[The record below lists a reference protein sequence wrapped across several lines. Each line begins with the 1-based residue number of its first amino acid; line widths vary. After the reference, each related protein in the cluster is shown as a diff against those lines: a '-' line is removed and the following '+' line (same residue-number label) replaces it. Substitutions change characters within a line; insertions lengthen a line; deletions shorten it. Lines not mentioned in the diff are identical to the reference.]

1 MTTTSTLYVGIDIS
15 LDTNQVCVMN
25 FDQHKFFNRSF
36 ENSSTGS
43 DALIHD
49 LSSIMNS
56 HDFSHIIITM
66 EATSVY
72 FFHIAN
78 KLSNAEELKL
88 FTTQVFCLNAK
99 IAANYKKSFLGMP
112 KNDPLDAYS
121 LCDFARVGR
130 TKSLHEWRGANLVAL
145 QRLTRYRY
153 HLASEL
159 TREKNYVLNN
169 IFLKF
174 SQLRKKQGKN
184 DDTNPFSDLFGATA
198 SSILTDFATLDEIVD
213 MPMDELVEYLDTKG
227 KHRFTDPH
235 EVAVLLKKC
244 ANGSYR
250 LDRMAYDAI
259 NIAIASS
266 LRMIK
271 TFQREIKDIDQQISD
286 FVKGLHSNDLTILT
300 SIPGIGPVFAA
311 GIIAEIGS
319 IECFSNQN
327 KLAKFIG
334 LTWNEHSSGSFVSED
349 NELFRTGNSY
359 LRYYI
364 TEAANKFKN
373 HDSYYHEF
381 YTRKYN
387 EAKTHKHKRALVLT
401 SRKFV
406 KLIYAMLHRQQL
418 YSETGEV
425 LLITE

>member
-1 MTTTSTLYVGIDIS
+1 MTITSTLCVGIDIS

-25 FDQHKFFNRSF
+25 FDQHKFFNCSF
-36 ENSSTGS
+36 DNSASGT
-43 DALIHD
+43 DALI
-49 LSSIMNS
+49 SEVVFIMNQHNYS
-56 HDFSHIIITM
+56 SVIFAM

-72 FFHIAN
+72 FFHLAN

-88 FTTQVFCLNAK
+88 FDSQVYCLNAK

-112 KNDPLDAYS
+112 KNDHLDAYS
-121 LCDFARVGR
+121 LCDFVRVGR
-130 TKSLHEWRGANLVAL
+130 TKSLHEWRGANYTAL

-153 HLASEL
+153 HLSTQL

-169 IFLKF
+169 IYLKF
-174 SQLRKKQGKN
+174 SQLRKKQGKG
-184 DDTNPFSDLFGATA
+184 DTNNPFSDLFGATA
-198 SSILTDFATLDEIVD
+198 TSVLTDFATLDEIVD
-213 MPMDELVEYLDTKG
+213 MPMEDLVEYLDTKG

-259 NIAIASS
+259 NIAIGSS

-271 TFQREIKDIDQQISD
+271 TLQREIKDIDQQIAD
-286 FVKGLHSNDLTILT
+286 FVKGLHSPELTVLT

-327 KLAKFIG
+327 KLAKFVG

-373 HDSYYHEF
+373 HDAYYHDF
-381 YTRKYN
+381 YTRKFN

-406 KLIYAMLHRQQL
+406 KLIYAMLRRQQL
-418 YSETGEV
+418 YSATGEV
-425 LLITE
+425 ILTTE